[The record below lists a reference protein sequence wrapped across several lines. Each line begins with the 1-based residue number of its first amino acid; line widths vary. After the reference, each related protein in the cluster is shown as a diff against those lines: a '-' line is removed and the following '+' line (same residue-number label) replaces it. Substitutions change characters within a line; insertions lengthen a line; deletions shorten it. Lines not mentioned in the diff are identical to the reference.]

1 MPKFFTARL
10 RVVKQSFFSVSQDN
24 NETFVKNHH
33 IAYLFKDK
41 VLKILWY
48 LLSDSARSRPGDKGG
63 LVIRTLERGW
73 GTVSEKIFF
82 SPSGLISLV

>member
-48 LLSDSARSRPGDKGG
+48 LVSDSARSRPGDKGG
-63 LVIRTLERGW
+63 GSHPDLKEGVGSGLQ
-73 GTVSEKIFF
+73 KNFF